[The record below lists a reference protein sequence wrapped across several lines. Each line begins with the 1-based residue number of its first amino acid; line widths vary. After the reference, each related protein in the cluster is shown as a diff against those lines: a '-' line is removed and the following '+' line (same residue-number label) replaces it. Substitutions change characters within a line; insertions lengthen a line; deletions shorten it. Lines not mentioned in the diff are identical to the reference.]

1 MSEPIE
7 KTASSES
14 TTPDLVRQLGLF
26 DSTMLTV
33 GIVIGAGIFISPNIV
48 ANFLPSPG
56 LILLAWFAGGLL
68 MLFGALTFAELGAA
82 MPEAGGQYAFFR
94 KAFGPLAGFLFGWVF
109 FVVYYNGVIAYM
121 SISFARYLS
130 VFFPS
135 LATDNIIFS
144 QTITAFGQSWEYSL
158 SVGQI
163 AAVGLIAFLSTIGF
177 LGVRFGKAVQNS
189 VTLVK
194 IAVILVFIVAGLTM
208 KVENQINF
216 TLNPGGI
223 GLGELMMGFGLAL
236 IPASIAFD
244 GWHCLMFMGSE
255 VKDPGKNVTRS
266 LFIGTA
272 IILIV
277 YLLMNLVYL
286 RALPMDELAAST
298 KVAEDA
304 ALALYGKGA
313 SGIVS
318 AAVVI
323 SIFGALNGII
333 LAGPRIYYAMARD
346 GLFFRRAAQVHPRF
360 KTPGFAILIQA
371 IWASVLTMSGTV
383 GPLMMFVMVAGISF
397 WAITAVALLVLRRR
411 HPDMPRPYK
420 TWGYPVV
427 PIVFILA
434 SVGILANTLM
444 GRPIESFTAIGLTLL
459 GIPVYYVWL
468 GLLKRKSA

>member
-1 MSEPIE
+1 MPESNG
-7 KTASSES
+7 KTTSGGGTQPE
-14 TTPDLVRQLGLF
+14 LVRQLGLF

-33 GIVIGAGIFISPNIV
+33 GIVIGEGIFISPNVV
-48 ANFLPSPG
+48 ATYLPSPG
-56 LILLAWFAGGLL
+56 WILLAWFVGGLL

-109 FVVYYNGVIAYM
+109 FAVYYNGVIAYM
-121 SISFARYLS
+121 SISFARYLGA
-130 VFFPS
+130 FFPK
-135 LATDNIIFS
+135 LRTDEIIFT
-144 QTITAFGQSWEYSL
+144 QTIATFGQPWEYSL

-163 AAVGLIAFLSTIGF
+163 VAVGLIAFLSTIGF

-189 VTLVK
+189 VTVVK
-194 IAVILVFIVAGLTM
+194 IAVIMVFIVAGLTI
-208 KVENQINF
+208 KVETPIDLS
-216 TLNPGGI
+216 LNLGGI

-255 VKDPGKNVTRS
+255 VKNPGKNVTRA

-272 IILIV
+272 IISIV

-286 RALPMDELAAST
+286 RALSLDELAAST

-304 ALALYGKGA
+304 GLALYGEGA
-313 SGIVS
+313 ASIIS
-318 AAVVI
+318 AAVVV
-323 SIFGALNGII
+323 SIFGALNGIM

-346 GLFFRRAAQVHPRF
+346 GLFFQKAAQVHPRF

-371 IWASVLTMSGTV
+371 VWASVLTLSGSV
-383 GPLMMFVMVAGISF
+383 EQLMMFVMVAGISF
-397 WAITAVALLVLRRR
+397 WAITAVALLVLRRK

-420 TWGYPVV
+420 TWGYPFV
-427 PIVFILA
+427 PIIFILA
-434 SVGILANTLM
+434 SVGILANTLN
-444 GRPIESFTAIGLTLL
+444 GKPYESFTAIGITLL
-459 GIPVYYVWL
+459 GVPVYYAWRRFS
-468 GLLKRKSA
+468 KRAAA